1 MLRVFLLALAAIV
14 VGTATAAAADGTDLR
29 DATLSV
35 LDAQL
40 GLVGTLDGVLH
51 AISLDDGRELW
62 QFNTGSPLVS
72 SANHQ
77 SVEKLI
83 PSSLDGSLFSFDSG
97 AASTRGCGGFFADA
111 PPPHQGDWSVS
122 ALTSRNWC
130 SEHPA

>member
-1 MLRVFLLALAAIV
+1 MQALGLLLLPFVFLIAV
-14 VGTATAAAADGTDLR
+14 TAAAGTTADGGTGIS
-29 DATLSV
+29 DAALSV
-35 LDAQL
+35 LDAHL

-62 QFNTGSPLVS
+62 QFDTGSPLVS

-97 AASTRGCGGFFADA
+97 ARAWLCVRRHGMTHQCARVLRSARA
-111 PPPHQGDWSVS
+111 PRH
-122 ALTSRNWC
+122 
-130 SEHPA
+130 